1 MSCNAAP
8 PMLIFHHVRF
18 KDHFIQDPLVMQQTL
33 DAVNSVLLL
42 ESITRHTNF
51 STDHQGKGVIY
62 HFKTLPRTQG
72 EPQDMG
78 RNCFS
83 FVPKYIGGGPR
94 GKQLSN
100 NSFRI
105 TTFHSMTP
113 LTTGVPKM
121 ARVTAIDYLLVTS

>member
-1 MSCNAAP
+1 
-8 PMLIFHHVRF
+8 
-18 KDHFIQDPLVMQQTL
+18 MQQTL

-62 HFKTLPRTQG
+62 HFKTLSRTRG

-100 NSFRI
+100 NSFRRTQHNNI
-105 TTFHSMTP
+105 P
-113 LTTGVPKM
+113 LNDATDYGSDEDGLSDSDRLFTGDVIIVKKKKKEE
-121 ARVTAIDYLLVTS
+121 AKQCKD